1 MIFIE
6 NCKYFRIC
14 FGPFREL
21 WKISITKKTNVTIFV
36 VVDMLVLRPA
46 SRRSSVCTCLDLVA
60 SQTQTTLTQCE
71 TDTELLLTTR
81 MIRICR
87 LPQTMS
93 RLLSDY
99 QPDSLYTLWDCHRP
113 NTNTPLHETKSS
125 NVMKTLNNKIM
136 PRDKT
141 VMCVLSWSY
150 GTPTHLLQVKSSVQ
164 KKTGQCTKPGKRK
177 TIIITMH

>member
-36 VVDMLVLRPA
+36 VVDMLLLRPA

-93 RLLSDY
+93 RLLTNNCFCLHLF
-99 QPDSLYTLWDCHRP
+99 SLLTRCAFKKIFNMIFFY
-113 NTNTPLHETKSS
+113 PLYKLRYSIRS
-125 NVMKTLNNKIM
+125 FYIV
-136 PRDKT
+136 
-141 VMCVLSWSY
+141 
-150 GTPTHLLQVKSSVQ
+150 SVFTIAQ
-164 KKTGQCTKPGKRK
+164 KNLFRF
-177 TIIITMH
+177 